1 MRRWLI
7 SLFVLILGLVILFEL
22 DLSAQRVQARL
33 SERELNTNAVALR
46 ARLETALVDR
56 LQPIGALR
64 AFIET
69 RPQASQEEFSLFVSG
84 LYDRRGPMR
93 VVFWADP
100 DSQVR
105 YLYPLFSLE
114 TLADNPPRLRDDPAI
129 VPFIDRAVERRARV
143 VSDPIQTPPEVN
155 AGRAIY
161 VIEPAFLGEQLVGFA
176 VGVYYSDRLVRN
188 ALIGTNQDDFLVRV
202 TDSQG
207 ALFYGRAEFPNGS
220 DEAPIAVANG
230 QWNVA
235 VGWREKPPSIDRNT
249 RLLLWGLGGLI
260 VVGTLVTLNREI
272 TQNLRLRGRLA
283 ESQAL
288 QSTAASLVQNLSREE
303 VLRIIADEAYGL
315 AGVEGCAVLVAEG
328 PPEEAQALTVAVGLG
343 IAFPLLGHKLPVDR
357 SVVGRAFVSSRPQV
371 TNDPERGEIYRG
383 EELAVRSILAVPL
396 IVKGQVI
403 GAISLLNKRKGRFNA
418 GDVRLLTA
426 FANQAATA
434 IENARLFAAE
444 QHRRQIADRLR
455 DATAVVSSDLTLDS
469 VLDRI
474 LDGLG
479 TVVPYTSAS
488 VQLLEPD
495 GQHVTVIAVRGF
507 AENVIGLHFAL
518 DGSTPNT
525 SVIREAQPV
534 TIPDVQEDWPLFR
547 MFSTVIHSWLG
558 VPLVVK
564 GQVIGMITLDRMEVD
579 AFREEEIGLAAAF
592 ADHAAVAIEN
602 ARLFDQSERQ
612 VRQLQALYETSLQLN
627 LTHDLQAMFERCIE
641 VLEGVMGVK
650 RAALFTLDE
659 TRRYCTIV
667 AAHNLSS
674 RYVDLINSERLLS
687 LEAGGG
693 AAAALRTGR
702 PDLVANAFE
711 DERMLVWRD
720 AAREEGYTAL
730 AAFPLNV
737 QGKAVGALTLYFPS
751 ETRLTPD
758 ESRLYQSF
766 ANLLALAVTNQ
777 QLLSQSRRVATLEER
792 QRLARELHDSV
803 TQSLF
808 SITLTTRTVRR
819 LLASDLERATCALD
833 QLQELA
839 QGALAEMRALIFELR
854 PAALQQEGLVNAL
867 RKHADATKSRHHLT
881 VEFEHR
887 GERRLPEGH
896 EEALYRVAQEALNNI
911 VKHAQ
916 AQTVRIFL
924 DLESATVTLTISDDG
939 SGFDPDSPTLKGMG
953 LFTMRERVGPLGGTL
968 AIESSPGNGTTV
980 RVTVPV
986 PLESPQLSVVDVS

>member
-7 SLFVLILGLVILFEL
+7 SLAVLILGLLILFEL
-22 DLSAQRVQARL
+22 DLGAQQVQARL
-33 SERELNTNAVALR
+33 NDRELTTNAVALR

-56 LQPIGALR
+56 LQPIGALG

-69 RPQASQEEFSLFVSG
+69 RPEASQEEFDRFVSG

-93 VVFWADP
+93 VVFWTDP

-114 TLADNPPRLRDDPAI
+114 TLAANPPRLRDDPAI
-129 VPFIDRAVERRARV
+129 VPFIDRAVQRRARV
-143 VSDPIQTPPEVN
+143 VSDPIQTPQEVN

-161 VIEPAFLGEQLVGFA
+161 VIEPAFVGERLVGFA

-188 ALIGTNQDDFLVRV
+188 ALIGTRQDDFLVRV
-202 TDSQG
+202 TDSQDD
-207 ALFYGRAEFPNGS
+207 LFYGRAEFPYRS

-230 QWNVA
+230 QWHVA
-235 VGWREKPPSIDRNT
+235 VGWRDPPPPIEGNT
-249 RLLLWGLGGLI
+249 RLLLWGLGSLI
-260 VVGTLVTLNREI
+260 IASALFTLNREI
-272 TQNLRLRGRLA
+272 TQNLRLRSRLA

-303 VLRIIADEAYGL
+303 VLSIIADEAFGL
-315 AGVEGCAVLVAEG
+315 AGVEGCAVLVAEE
-328 PPEEAQALTVAVGLG
+328 PPAEAKALSVAVGLG
-343 IAFPLLGHKLPVDR
+343 RAAPLVGYTLPVDR
-357 SVVGRAFVSSRPQV
+357 SVVGRAFLTGRPQV
-371 TNDPERGEIYRG
+371 TNHPEPGEIYRG
-383 EELAVRSILAVPL
+383 DELHVRAILAVPL
-396 IVKGQVI
+396 SVKGQVI
-403 GAISLLNKRKGRFNA
+403 GAISLLNKRKGHFGA
-418 GDVRLLTA
+418 ADVRLLTA

-434 IENARLFAAE
+434 IENARLFEAE

-455 DATAVVSSDLTLDS
+455 EATAVVSSDLALDS

-488 VQLLEPD
+488 VQLLEAD
-495 GQHVTVIAVRGF
+495 SQHVMVIASRGF
-507 AENVIGLHFAL
+507 SENVVGMRFAIN
-518 DGSTPNT
+518 GSTPNT
-525 SVIREAQPV
+525 SVIRNARPLM
-534 TIPDVQEDWPLFR
+534 IPDVQQEWPLFR
-547 MFSTVIHSWLG
+547 IFSTVIRSWLG

-564 GQVIGMITLDRMEVD
+564 GQVIGMITLDRTEVD
-579 AFREEEIGLAAAF
+579 AFCEEEIGLATAF
-592 ADHAAVAIEN
+592 ADHAAVAIEH
-602 ARLFDQSERQ
+602 ARLFKQSEQQ

-627 LTHDLQAMFERCIE
+627 LAHDLQAMFDRCID
-641 VLEGVMGVK
+641 VLERVTGVN
-650 RAALFTLDE
+650 RAALFVLDD
-659 TRRYCTIV
+659 TRSHCIIV
-667 AAHNLSS
+667 AVHNLSQH
-674 RYVDLINSERLLS
+674 YVDLVNTEQRLS
-687 LEAGGG
+687 LESGAG
-693 AAAALRTGR
+693 AATALRTGQ
-702 PDLVANAFE
+702 PDLVVNAFH
-711 DERMLVWRD
+711 DERMVPWRQ
-720 AAREEGYTAL
+720 AARDEGYTGL
-730 AAFPLNV
+730 AAYPLNV
-737 QGKAVGALTLYFPS
+737 QGKAVGALTLYFLN
-751 ETRLTPD
+751 ETRFTPD

-819 LLASDLERATCALD
+819 LLTRDPERAICTLD

-854 PAALQQEGLVNAL
+854 PAALQQEGLVNAV
-867 RKHADATKSRHHLT
+867 RKHADATKSRHHLA

-896 EEALYRVAQEALNNI
+896 EEALYRVVQEALNNV
-911 VKHAQ
+911 VKHAL

-924 DLESATVTLTISDDG
+924 DLESLAVTLTISDDG
-939 SGFDPDSPTLKGMG
+939 SGFDPDSPTLNGMG
-953 LFTMRERVGPLGGTL
+953 LFTMRERVAPLGGTF
-968 AIESSPGNGTTV
+968 AIESSPGQGTTV
-980 RVTVPV
+980 CVTVPV
-986 PLESPQLSVVDVS
+986 PLESPQLSRLEE